1 MLVAST
7 APGLAIFS
15 ILANSSFLIGMFS
28 NTASITMSASLI
40 ALRSV
45 VGVNSARRF
54 AMFSG
59 VSEPRCTDI

>member
-1 MLVAST
+1 MAST

-15 ILANSSFLIGMFS
+15 ILPNSSFLIGISS
-28 NTASITMSASLI
+28 NTASITMSASFK

-45 VGVNSARRF
+45 EGVNSARRL
-54 AMFSG
+54 ARFSG